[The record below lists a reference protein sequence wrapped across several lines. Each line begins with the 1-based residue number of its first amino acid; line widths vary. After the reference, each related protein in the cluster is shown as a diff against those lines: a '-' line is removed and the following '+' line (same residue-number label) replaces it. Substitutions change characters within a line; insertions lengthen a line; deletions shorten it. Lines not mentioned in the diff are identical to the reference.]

1 MEITNNQGV
10 ILCPNCI
17 ITSLVQ
23 KLAHDIH
30 FIHLFVVII
39 AVVYAR
45 VSSSRNWFLTT
56 TPDGIDTNN
65 LDNLPSC

>member
-1 MEITNNQGV
+1 MSKLYNH
-10 ILCPNCI
+10 I
-17 ITSLVQ
+17 IVQ

-30 FIHLFVVII
+30 FTHLFVVIKQQFTQELVRLEI
-39 AVVYAR
+39 V
-45 VSSSRNWFLTT
+45 LTT